1 MGKEAREKGDET
13 VLVARIES
21 ILNTGKD
28 LTREEIK
35 RINKKTKPIS
45 TNDDI
50 STSRTPPVTHVHQPP
65 PAIPPASTSPR
76 PSIQSSSVNHVNH
89 VNHVNYVNHVNHV
102 SHANHVSHMNHMS
115 SVSPRSSSST
125 PYRTSSSAKSKKKKS
140 SICIIS

>member
-13 VLVARIES
+13 ILVARIES

-28 LTREEIK
+28 LTNEEIK

-65 PAIPPASTSPR
+65 PPIPPVSSSPS
-76 PSIQSSSVNHVNH
+76 PSIHSSSVNH
-89 VNHVNYVNHVNHV
+89 VNHVNYVNH
-102 SHANHVSHMNHMS
+102 MS
-115 SVSPRSSSST
+115 SVSTRSSSST
-125 PYRTSSSAKSKKKKS
+125 SHRTSSSAKSKKKKS
-140 SICIIS
+140 SIC

>member
-65 PAIPPASTSPR
+65 PAIPPASTSPS

-89 VNHVNYVNHVNHV
+89 VNHVNYVNHVNHM
-102 SHANHVSHMNHMS
+102 NHMNHMS
-115 SVSPRSSSST
+115 SVSTRSSSST
-125 PYRTSSSAKSKKKKS
+125 SYRTSSSAKSKKKKS
-140 SICIIS
+140 SI